1 MQKYPLSLIAL
12 YRPTIALAALVTIT
26 ACSSATSENS
36 ESTATDAGA
45 IASECCAEDA
55 GVVLLKMRGNEPFWH
70 ATLYRDQLHLAGLNR
85 EPQHFVIAEQNVT
98 GSSEEEPVSH
108 YTLMAEGSAEVT
120 ATLQAE
126 AKLCRDSMSGMPYP
140 NTVTFTAH
148 DGEQLQ
154 GCAGNPEDLLIGS
167 EWQIVAVA
175 GEPVPAD
182 VTVTIEFSDTGAVYG
197 SSGCNRYSGAYE
209 LTGENLLFGQLA
221 STRMAC
227 AGTQM
232 QVEDRVHKSFAE
244 ITAFDINAQG
254 ALQLLL
260 QSGGMIEAVR

>member
-1 MQKYPLSLIAL
+1 MQKYPLSFIAL
-12 YRPTIALAALVTIT
+12 YPSTLAIAALITIT
-26 ACSSATSENS
+26 ACSSAVSEDP
-36 ESTATDAGA
+36 ESTTAGA
-45 IASECCAEDA
+45 GAAVSSTEDA
-55 GVVLLKMRGNEPFWH
+55 GVALLKMRGNEPFWH
-70 ATLYRDQLHLAGLNR
+70 ATLYPEQLHLAGLNR
-85 EPQHFVIAEQNVT
+85 EPQRFVVAEHNVVGASEQ
-98 GSSEEEPVSH
+98 GSVSH

-140 NTVTFTAH
+140 NKVTLQAH
-148 DGEQLQ
+148 DGEQLH

-232 QVEDRVHKSFAE
+232 QIEDRVHKSFAE
-244 ITAFDINAQG
+244 ITAFDINNQG
-254 ALQLLL
+254 ELQLLL
-260 QSGGMIEAVR
+260 QSGGIIAAVR